1 MRKLFFRTFL
11 SIISVAVIIILF
23 IIASISLFYNSAT
36 NDWVEQSFETFSQ
49 KVASSVSN
57 AQGEMSFGKFIQIT
71 DSAALSDKRIS
82 GLLFRGP
89 NDKIIYSLGVT
100 QLGEKLAQIQSSEP
114 NTTTKLLKGQ
124 DLDES
129 EFVTIS
135 VRDRVNILNLTDDKV
150 TLQVV
155 AKKDTDT
162 RNLEVPPMI
171 KEKFIGGSL
180 IVLLRGQYAFS
191 VDVLNYSPS
200 TYAATSMIMR
210 QAAKWLSICFM
221 IALLIAFI
229 MSYRISK
236 ISQKSITEIKDS
248 LNKLALGKENLEL
261 SSHNKIEEYQE
272 IIESIHSLDESLAAN
287 RKNRKAWLNSI
298 THDLNTPITSMNLL
312 LSGMED
318 GIFPLNQQTV
328 KTLKNE
334 QQDLSNKINRVVLYS
349 SLQSPEKAII
359 PQATESRVLVDDLI
373 RSNIKYKT
381 VKFNIESDEIYCD
394 FTTMKLAIKE
404 LLDNAL
410 EVSKEGVE
418 VTIKENNIV
427 VTNPGTIDDTVDF
440 FEPWERG
447 DKSRTSGGNGLGL
460 AIVSQIIKLHSGTST
475 IKQVEKNVEVNL
487 FWQIED

>member
-1 MRKLFFRTFL
+1 MRKLFFRTFI
-11 SIISVAVIIILF
+11 SIVSVAVIIIVF
-23 IIASISLFYNSAT
+23 IIASMSLFYNTAT
-36 NDWVEQSFETFSQ
+36 NNWVEQSFATFSQ
-49 KVASSVSN
+49 RVANAVSN
-57 AQGEMSFGKFIQIT
+57 AKGEMSFGKFIQIT
-71 DSAALSDKRIS
+71 DAAALTDSRIS
-82 GLLFRGP
+82 GLLFRDAD
-89 NDKIIYSLGVT
+89 DKIIYSLGVT
-100 QLGEKLAQIQSSEP
+100 QLGDKLAQLQSSEP
-114 NTTTKLLKGQ
+114 NASTNLSKGQ

-129 EFVTIS
+129 EFVTIDVKDS
-135 VRDRVNILNLTDDKV
+135 VNILNLADDKV
-150 TLQVV
+150 TLKIVD
-155 AKKDTDT
+155 KKDTDT
-162 RNLEVPPMI
+162 RSLEVPPMI

-180 IVLLRGQYAFS
+180 IILLRGQYAFS

-200 TYAATSMIMR
+200 TYSATSMLMK
-210 QAAKWLSICFM
+210 QAAKWLSICFAL
-221 IALLIAFI
+221 ALLIAFI
-229 MSYRISK
+229 LSYRISK

-248 LNKLALGKENLEL
+248 LNKLAQGKENLEL
-261 SSHNKIEEYQE
+261 SRHNKIEEYQE

-334 QQDLSNKINRVVLYS
+334 HQDLSNKINRVVLYS
-349 SLQSPEKAII
+349 SLQSPEKAILL
-359 PQATESRVLVDDLI
+359 QATESQVLVDDLI
-373 RSNIKYKT
+373 RSNPKFKT
-381 VKFNIESDEIYCD
+381 IKFNIYSDEIYCD

-410 EVSKEGVE
+410 ENSRDGVE

-427 VTNPGTIDDTVDF
+427 VINPGTIDDTVDF

-475 IKQVEKNVEVNL
+475 IKQIDDKVEVNL
-487 FWQIED
+487 SWKIKS

>member
-1 MRKLFFRTFL
+1 M
-11 SIISVAVIIILF
+11 
-23 IIASISLFYNSAT
+23 SLFYNTAKT
-36 NDWVEQSFETFSQ
+36 TWIEQSFETFSQ
-49 KVASSVSN
+49 RVATSVSN
-57 AQGEMSFGKFIQIT
+57 YKGEMSFGKFIQIT
-71 DSAALSDKRIS
+71 DSAALADKRIS
-82 GLLFRGP
+82 GLLFRDAD
-89 NDKIIYSLGVT
+89 DKIIYSLGVT
-100 QLGEKLAQIQSSEP
+100 QLGDKLAQLQSAEP
-114 NTTTKLLKGQ
+114 NATTTLSKGQ

-129 EFVTIS
+129 EFVTIA
-135 VRDRVNILNLTDDKV
+135 VTDRVNILNLNDDKV
-150 TLQVV
+150 TLQIID
-155 AKKDTDT
+155 KKDTDT

-180 IVLLRGQYAFS
+180 IILLRGQYAFS

-200 TYAATSMIMR
+200 TYSATSLIIK
-210 QAAKWLSICFM
+210 QAAKWLSICFAL
-221 IALLIAFI
+221 ALLIAFI
-229 MSYRISK
+229 LSYRISK
-236 ISQKSITEIKDS
+236 ISQKSITEIKNS
-248 LNKLALGKENLEL
+248 LNELSQGQENLEL

-272 IIESIHSLDESLAAN
+272 IIESIHCLDESLAAN

-312 LSGMED
+312 LNGIED
-318 GIFPLNQQTV
+318 GIFPLNTDTI

-334 QQDLSNKINRVVLYS
+334 QQDLSNKISRVVLYS
-349 SLQSPEKAII
+349 SLQSPDKAIS
-359 PQATESRVLVDDLI
+359 PQATETQVLVDDII
-373 RSNIKYKT
+373 RSNIKYKA

-410 EVSKEGVE
+410 EVTDTGVV

-475 IKQVEKNVEVNL
+475 IKQIDDDVVVELSWNVL
-487 FWQIED
+487 TDK